1 MTHNEKVTQMLEIH
15 HRLGLDA
22 SKNADTTV
30 VLDHQ
35 QRERGRLLL
44 SGTHGEEV
52 RLYLKRGQPLL
63 VNELLQAQ
71 CGKLVK
77 VEGAKER
84 IAIARCDDWQVFAR
98 ACYHLG
104 NRHVKV
110 QVDSLTLIIK
120 PDHVLEDMLVR
131 QGLVISHGEAVFT
144 PESGAY
150 QQGSHEH

>member
-1 MTHNEKVTQMLEIH
+1 MTQMLEVH
-15 HRLGLDA
+15 QRLGTDTGKSADA
-22 SKNADTTV
+22 IV

-44 SGTHGEEV
+44 SSTHGEEV
-52 RLYLKRGQPLL
+52 RLYLNRGQPLL

-77 VEGAKER
+77 VEGATES

-110 QVDSLTLIIK
+110 QVDALTLTIK

-131 QGLVISHGEAVFT
+131 QGLLISHGEAVFT

-150 QQGSHEH
+150 QHGSHDH

>member
-1 MTHNEKVTQMLEIH
+1 MLEVH

-22 SKNADTTV
+22 NKKADATI

-44 SGTHGEEV
+44 SSTDGEEV

-63 VNELLQAQ
+63 VGELLQAQ
-71 CGKLVK
+71 CGKLIK
-77 VEGAKER
+77 VAGAAES
-84 IAIARCDDWQVFAR
+84 IAIAQCDDWQVFAR

-110 QVDSLTLIIK
+110 QVGSLSLTIK
-120 PDHVLEDMLVR
+120 PDHVLEDMLLK
-131 QGLVISHGEAVFT
+131 QGLDISHEQAVFT

-150 QQGSHEH
+150 QHGNHDH